1 MRRSA
6 GSTIDPGVFWVSLGI
21 SMLFVVWGVFFT
33 DNLSA
38 IIFAAPF
45 VLVMICMCYSLFKE
59 LREERVARP
68 APEPERAAGR
78 MTGAPAPQQ
87 SSSLEREAGG

>member
-21 SMLFVVWGVFFT
+21 SMLFVVWGV
-33 DNLSA
+33 
-38 IIFAAPF
+38 
-45 VLVMICMCYSLFKE
+45 C
-59 LREERVARP
+59 
-68 APEPERAAGR
+68 

>member
-21 SMLFVVWGVFFT
+21 YMLFVVWGV
-33 DNLSA
+33 
-38 IIFAAPF
+38 
-45 VLVMICMCYSLFKE
+45 CMAE
-59 LREERVARP
+59 
-68 APEPERAAGR
+68 
-78 MTGAPAPQQ
+78 APQQ

>member
-38 IIFAAPF
+38 
-45 VLVMICMCYSLFKE
+45 
-59 LREERVARP
+59 VAS
-68 APEPERAAGR
+68 AE
-78 MTGAPAPQQ
+78 Q
-87 SSSLEREAGG
+87 SSSLER